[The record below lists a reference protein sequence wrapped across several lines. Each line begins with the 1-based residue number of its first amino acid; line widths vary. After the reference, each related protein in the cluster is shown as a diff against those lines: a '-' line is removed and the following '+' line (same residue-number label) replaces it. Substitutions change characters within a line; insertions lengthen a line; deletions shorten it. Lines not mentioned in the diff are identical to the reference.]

1 MSRLFARPDSIYL
14 ENTVCRLSGTTG
26 FAVDWSAIHAR
37 IKAMLR
43 AVFEGAAR
51 VHPEMH
57 DPHAR
62 AMYGVDVM
70 LDQEMQPKLLEVRQ
84 LWLTRP
90 PRLQVSIW
98 MGLVVVFQNLREL
111 SILSNESFRSCNL
124 AFAFNSKIWPLRDQ
138 SNLGKGS
145 CNDFAFCSANAYF
158 LLYVHRSLT
167 ARIRCVLASTM

>member
-1 MSRLFARPDSIYL
+1 VEWA
-14 ENTVCRLSGTTG
+14 
-26 FAVDWSAIHAR
+26 AIHAR

-51 VHPEMH
+51 VHPKMH
-57 DPHAR
+57 DPRAR

-84 LWLTRP
+84 LCLTRP
-90 PRLQVSIW
+90 PYLQVPIW
-98 MGLVVVFQNLREL
+98 IGLVVVFQLLRER

-124 AFAFNSKIWPLRDQ
+124 AFAFNS
-138 SNLGKGS
+138 NLWSHTGHTRHSGINPTS
-145 CNDFAFCSANAYF
+145 ARAVATISLSANAYF
-158 LLYVHRSLT
+158 LLYVLRSLT